1 MTKSVVQESWLID
14 CLNRKARLTSIQY
27 NYSQNTPTTL
37 LT

>member
-1 MTKSVVQESWLID
+1 
-14 CLNRKARLTSIQY
+14 LNRKARLTSIQY